1 MQVLLE
7 LAAGLWSAAG
17 ALVRTAAVDRHA
29 QLGTSAA
36 ASLGCVRRNTVLA
49 ELPAKLP
56 VGLPAIRAEEL
67 VREAELRQRLGQTKR
82 QELRQKKQKAEA
94 QRWGECYISAV
105 PVELHSTT
113 LLGTGNKHLAG
124 QGQWRMRHAADTAV
138 ADAPAPG

>member
-49 ELPAKLP
+49 ELP
-56 VGLPAIRAEEL
+56 VGLRAEEL
-67 VREAELRQRLGQTKR
+67 VREAELRQRMGQTKR